1 MHAQWESLPL
11 ELQDRIV
18 CDLDRVII
26 CRDYKILQQER
37 LQECF
42 SNARLIS
49 KAFAAKL
56 RHWLWLFCPTKHP
69 GFADHF
75 VEGLLRF
82 TAKAFTY
89 WYKHQVSTISTGFY
103 SLVYTRVYEACTN
116 KPPHNKSEALYN
128 ALFDKVRDLATDG
141 TLADMTGA
149 KRNRFLRF
157 HMHVFKY
164 LELFYLRRLSL
175 PDIPTHMAAAFQAAG
190 V

>member
-1 MHAQWESLPL
+1 MRAQWESLPL

-18 CDLDRVII
+18 CYLDQGIM
-26 CRDYKILQQER
+26 YPNLSQER
-37 LQECF
+37 L

-56 RHWLWLFCPTKHP
+56 RHWLWLFCPGKHP

-82 TAKAFTY
+82 TAKMLN
-89 WYKHQVSTISTGFY
+89 HNVPISTNIY
-103 SLVYTRVYEACTN
+103 SLAYTRVYHVCTN
-116 KPPHNKSEALYN
+116 KPPHNKSEGMYN
-128 ALFDKVRDLATDG
+128 ALFDKVRDLAMDG

-164 LELFYLRRLSL
+164 LELFYARRLHL
-175 PDIPTHMAAAFQAAG
+175 PDIPTRMTAAFQAAG

>member
-18 CDLDRVII
+18 WELDQVII
-26 CRDYKILQQER
+26 YPGPSQER
-37 LQECF
+37 L

-56 RHWLWLFCPTKHP
+56 RHWLWLFCPSKHP
-69 GFADHF
+69 GFVDHF

-82 TAKAFTY
+82 TAKVFN
-89 WYKHQVSTISTGFY
+89 HNIPTITTEFY
-103 SLVYTRVYEACTN
+103 SLVYTRVYDACTN

-128 ALFDKVRDLATDG
+128 ALYEKVRDLAMDG

-157 HMHVFKY
+157 HMYVFKY
-164 LELFYLRRLSL
+164 LGLFYVKRLSL
-175 PDIPTHMAAAFQAAG
+175 PDIPIRMAAAFTAAG

>member
-1 MHAQWESLPL
+1 MHAQWACLPL

-18 CDLDRVII
+18 WDLDQAII
-26 CRDYKILQQER
+26 YPNLSQER
-37 LQECF
+37 L

-49 KAFAAKL
+49 KAFASKL
-56 RHWLWLFCPTKHP
+56 RHWLWLFCPGKHP
-69 GFADHF
+69 GFVDHF

-82 TAKAFTY
+82 TAKAFTC
-89 WYKHQVSTISTGFY
+89 WYEHQVPTISTSFY
-103 SLVYTRVYEACTN
+103 SLVYTRVYDACTN

-149 KRNRFLRF
+149 KRNMFIRF
-157 HMHVFKY
+157 HKHVFKY
-164 LELFYLRRLSL
+164 LGLFYVRRLSL